1 VEDVLESVKRALGEW
16 LRSERRKRLCHDQK
30 GRRMTMIVAR
40 MMAKAKPR
48 KSRIVSFIGRCGVG
62 LELRKEPSVEDG
74 LESLEGSGVL
84 IALEVEVIAAVLE
97 DLDAAHIFA
106 VVEYAA

>member
-1 VEDVLESVKRALGEW
+1 
-16 LRSERRKRLCHDQK
+16 
-30 GRRMTMIVAR
+30 MIVAR